1 MQQRRLLAVVALL
14 YFVEG
19 LPYGV
24 FHRVWPAYLR
34 EAGVPLETIGAVSG
48 LSLAWSLKLLWSPLV
63 DRFGEHRR
71 WIAAALVV
79 MSASLLVQ
87 TGLPPAPLG
96 IALWAALAFFCVA
109 SATQDVAIDAYT
121 IGLVPRGQEGP
132 ANGVRI
138 AAYRVA
144 LVVGGGGL
152 LLLPRWIG
160 WPGTLGVA
168 AGVHLVLAAAI
179 WSAPRAAP
187 PPADRRPLAAALGAW
202 LARPG
207 AAGVLGFV
215 LLYRLGDLAMAP
227 MLTPFWIDRGLTR
240 EELGLV
246 STTLGA
252 VATIAGG
259 AAGGI
264 TVSRLGIPRALLLLG
279 AFALLSNLGYAAAA
293 AWPEGG
299 RPAVYAA
306 SLVES
311 FCSGLA
317 AAGFLAF
324 LMRICDREHA
334 AVQYAALSALYALPG
349 TVAGAGS
356 GWGAQHLGYAGY
368 FALTAALA
376 LPGLG
381 LVGAT
386 RAWATTSPEERAVQ
400 GGSTS

>member
-1 MQQRRLLAVVALL
+1 MLAVVALF

-19 LPYGV
+19 LPFGV

-34 EAGVPLETIGAVSG
+34 EAGVSLETIGAVSG

-63 DRFGEHRR
+63 DRFGEHRQ
-71 WIAAALVV
+71 WISAALVV
-79 MSASLLVQ
+79 MSASLLLQ
-87 TGLPPAPLG
+87 TALPPSPLG
-96 IALWAALAFFCVA
+96 AALWAALALFCVA

-160 WPGTLGVA
+160 WPATLGA
-168 AGVHLVLAAAI
+168 AAAVHLALAFGV
-179 WSAPRAAP
+179 WGAPRAEAR
-187 PPADRRPLAAALGAW
+187 PAERRPLGAALRAW

-215 LLYRLGDLAMAP
+215 LLYRLGDLAMGP

-259 AAGGI
+259 AAGGLA
-264 TVSRLGIPRALLLLG
+264 VSRLGIPRALLLLG
-279 AFALLSNLGYAAAA
+279 AFALVSNLGYAGAA

-306 SLVES
+306 SLAES

-324 LMRICDREHA
+324 LMRICEREHA

-349 TVAGAGS
+349 TALGAAS
-356 GWGAQHLGYAGY
+356 GWGAQQLGYPGY
-368 FALTAALA
+368 FALTALLA
-376 LPGLG
+376 LPGLA
-381 LVGAT
+381 LVGVTA
-386 RAWATTSPEERAVQ
+386 AWAAPETIGRDQERGAVA
-400 GGSTS
+400 

>member
-1 MQQRRLLAVVALL
+1 VTLRRTLGIVALY

-24 FHRVWPAYLR
+24 FHRVAPAYFR
-34 EAGVPLETIGAVSG
+34 EQGLSLEAIGAISG
-48 LSLAWSLKLLWSPLV
+48 LSIAWSLKLFWSPLV
-63 DRFGEHRR
+63 DRFGEHRIWISGALVAMAGALFALGGTPPSPLGPAL
-71 WIAAALVV
+71 WIAL
-79 MSASLLVQ
+79 S
-87 TGLPPAPLG
+87 
-96 IALWAALAFFCVA
+96 FFCVA

-121 IGLVPRGQEGP
+121 IGLVPRGEEGP

-160 WPGTLGVA
+160 WPATLGVA
-168 AGVHLVLAAAI
+168 AGLHLALAALI
-179 WSAPRAAP
+179 WLAPSAAVAPRE
-187 PPADRRPLAAALGAW
+187 RRPLAGALRAW
-202 LARPG
+202 LAQPG

-215 LLYRLGDLAMAP
+215 LLYRLGDIAMGP
-227 MLTPFWIDRGLTR
+227 MLTPFWLDRGLTR

-246 STTLGA
+246 STTAGA
-252 VATIAGG
+252 AATVAGG
-259 AAGGI
+259 GVGGLY
-264 TVSRLGIPRALLLLG
+264 VARRGIGQALLVLG
-279 AFALLSNLGYAAAA
+279 VFALLSNLGYAAAA
-293 AWPEGG
+293 TWPASG
-299 RPAVYAA
+299 RAGIYAA

-311 FCSGLA
+311 FCGGLA

-349 TVAGAGS
+349 TATGAVS
-356 GWGAQHLGYAGY
+356 GWAVRAIGYGGY

-376 LPGLG
+376 LPALA
-381 LVGAT
+381 LVGAA
-386 RAWATTSPEERAVQ
+386 RAWVRDERVVAARS
-400 GGSTS
+400 GA